1 MLKLA
6 ANCVPGL
13 PSGPLIE
20 LVSGSAIR
28 NLDVEAV
35 GALHLQ
41 NTGI

>member
-6 ANCVPGL
+6 ANCVLAL
-13 PSGPLIE
+13 PFGPLIE
-20 LVSGSAIR
+20 LVSGSVIG

-35 GALHLQ
+35 GALHLR